1 MSRKH
6 EADRE
11 PQEVV
16 DLFFSPWVKAFIRIN
31 HAHELETVEILL
43 AIGQQLMQN
52 DPRRQQH
59 QLLDIAVVA
68 MLRAALLAGKATDV
82 NLRHGVYE
90 PALGHLRTL
99 LELDFSLE
107 YMLADNATKDQ
118 RANRYWAWSYK
129 KRIGSLK
136 QQLTIPEMQA
146 KLDAERVTWIKE
158 RVQVYEQNLAVLP
171 DAAAQNQEERNWHP
185 HQNLRGLA
193 VHLGRLDDYLQLYA
207 PFSGMA
213 VHAADP
219 ETHVLI
225 EDNGRVRIKALAT
238 TEPRAVSISIN
249 LLASFLVRFL
259 ERFRDEWALE
269 DTPIGRLLTLAAMRF
284 VGQGDGEIPAELQPE
299 EWPTA
304 IQVTQGPLA
313 EILEEAVQLL
323 LVVVQQAPQGLTE
336 AEIRDVAGLEVM
348 QLGERGNT
356 LLRQLLEYVVE
367 TGKLRLDASVEP
379 HRFLAAGS

>member
-1 MSRKH
+1 MCPS
-6 EADRE
+6 
-11 PQEVV
+11 
-16 DLFFSPWVKAFIRIN
+16 
-31 HAHELETVEILL
+31 HELETVEILL

-52 DPRRQQH
+52 LPPRRQQH
-59 QLLDIAVVA
+59 QLLDLAMVA

-118 RANRYWAWSYK
+118 RADRYWAWSYK
-129 KRIGSLK
+129 KRIGSLNE
-136 QQLTIPEMQA
+136 QLTIPEMQA
-146 KLDAERVTWIKE
+146 KLDADHVAWIKE
-158 RVQVYEQNLAVLP
+158 RVRVYEENLAVLP
-171 DAAAQNQEERNWHP
+171 EAAAQNQEERNWHP
-185 HQNLRGLA
+185 HQSLKGLA
-193 VHLGRLDDYLQLYA
+193 VHLERLDDYLQLYA
-207 PFSGMA
+207 PFSGAA

-238 TEPRAVSISIN
+238 TEPHLVTTSVN

-269 DTPIGRLLTLAAMRF
+269 DTPVGRLLTPAAMRL
-284 VGQGDGEIPAELQPE
+284 VGQGDGKIPAELQPE
-299 EWPTA
+299 QWATA
-304 IQVTQGPLA
+304 IRVTQAPLA

-323 LVVVQQAPQGLTE
+323 LVVVRRAPQGLTE
-336 AEIRDVAGLEVM
+336 AEIRDVTGLEVM
-348 QLGERGNT
+348 QLGERGST
-356 LLRQLLEYVVE
+356 LLRELLEYLVE
-367 TGKLRLDASVEP
+367 MGQLRLDASIEP